1 MWGSSDSCYAFGV
14 PLQFVCRRKQ
24 SAMPSSGSSLLA
36 QFQRLAS
43 SPDAHRRGRKLEE
56 LLEKLFQQAHFRV
69 KRDAGIAAPRQTD
82 LVTSYGDTW
91 YLIEAKWEKAPVDVS
106 VFDTVRARMKRAASP
121 SVVGVIISV
130 SGFGESAVEDL
141 VHERGGRPILLFG
154 EEELTQALGSPEL
167 LVSLLRLK
175 YEELVTHGRVHR
187 ASAPPAERSVRPSSD
202 LEAADVRVV
211 DAALQPI
218 PYFCGRGDF
227 SDLVYAQE
235 LPDVDW
241 VTGGGSGV
249 SLDLP
254 IRALHEDGIAELLYA
269 LASMGWTTTQPRWN
283 IQQATTNWH
292 GIGAREFLDTLRGWE
307 QRFDDLDRV
316 HHTEQI
322 TYFDVC
328 QGGGFYTL
336 SADIASDESRI
347 ARRCNVSFQL
357 VGVPVDP
364 HPLRHLFEQFD
375 ATAAGY
381 FRPLATRAVIHRRA
395 PRDVPLEAVGYL
407 VADDPFPT
415 DPTQPEPE
423 PDEDPSDAVPE
434 EWVTGII
441 ARNPFRD
448 GAGLPAPE
456 DWPAQAHTSEL
467 LVCDLRSH
475 HPLDK
480 FPDAYHLDS
489 WQHARTTDAQV
500 FRPVADW

>member
-1 MWGSSDSCYAFGV
+1 
-14 PLQFVCRRKQ
+14 
-24 SAMPSSGSSLLA
+24 MPSSGSSLLV

-69 KRDAGIAAPRQTD
+69 QRNAGISTPRQTD
-82 LVTSYGDTW
+82 LVTRYGDTW
-91 YLIEAKWEKAPVDVS
+91 YLIEAKWEKDPVDVS
-106 VFDTVRARMKRAASP
+106 VFDAVRARMQRAASS

-130 SGFGESAVEDL
+130 SGFRKSAIEDL
-141 VHERGGRPILLFG
+141 VQQRAGRPILLLG
-154 EEELTQALGSPEL
+154 EEELTRSLDSPEL
-167 LVSLLRLK
+167 LVNLLRLK
-175 YEELVTHGRVHR
+175 QEALVTHGRVHR
-187 ASAPPAERSVRPSSD
+187 ASAPQTERAVRPSTD
-202 LEAADVRVV
+202 LDAADVRLV
-211 DAALQPI
+211 DAALRPI
-218 PYFCGRGDF
+218 PYVRGRGDF
-227 SDLVYAQE
+227 SDYVYTQE

-254 IRALHEDGIAELLYA
+254 IRAFDEDGIAELLYA
-269 LASMGWTTTQPRWN
+269 LASMGWMTTQPRWN

-292 GIGAREFLDTLRGWE
+292 GIGAREFLDALRAWG
-307 QRFDDLDRV
+307 QRFDGLDRV

-336 SADIASDESRI
+336 SADVASDESRI
-347 ARRCNVSFQL
+347 VRRCNISFQL

-395 PRDVPLEAVGYL
+395 ARDVPLEAVGYL
-407 VADDPFPT
+407 VASDPFSLDLAEIHPV
-415 DPTQPEPE
+415 
-423 PDEDPSDAVPE
+423 EDSSDAVPE

-441 ARNPFRD
+441 ARNPFRG
-448 GAGLPAPE
+448 GADLPAPE
-456 DWPAQAHTSEL
+456 DWPARVHTSEL

-480 FPDAYHLDS
+480 LPDAYRLDS
-489 WQHARTTDAQV
+489 WQHAQTTDAQV